1 MDRPD
6 MTSRA
11 NSGPQPGAAP
21 QQPLGAPRAYQ
32 TPTPPNPFHRIG
44 CTEDDAPTGPIPRIP
59 LDGAPIDTGPLR
71 RVPIDRAATQSGPLP
86 RVPVDRAPTNTDPF
100 RRIRGQQVPS
110 GQAPN
115 PQGAR
120 QTGPIPRIPIQEG
133 PPRQPSVPHVSMR
146 QAPTAQDDEHGS
158 LTLPEPIRQVHVS
171 RNPSPP
177 APAVPR
183 PPAPQDPSWHAP
195 VAQDL
200 NRQDPNRQGPI
211 QRDPM
216 RQNPIHPSV
225 FDTDPTRQDPNHYA
239 PDPYEQDLVRH
250 NPIQAADGESAQY
263 ELDYGGDWSEWV
275 EELPAEPKPTAP
287 DYFRHEEALAA
298 MIDRSGRNRSK
309 RRWMPVL
316 VGSVAAA
323 GLLVV
328 AFVQIQPE
336 PQPATVASST
346 PSQVAVSGST
356 SAAQCPAERVG
367 DTITGNGAGGL
378 DSGPGV
384 IFAFQYAY
392 YVTRSGVATREFVA
406 PNASVSPA
414 GTIQQGIDG
423 IPAGTTHCISIT
435 PGAFAGQYL
444 VQVTE
449 HRPDSTSITYKPQV
463 VTTARVGNQTL
474 ITGIGAA

>member
-44 CTEDDAPTGPIPRIP
+44 FTEDNAPTGPIPRIP
-59 LDGAPIDTGPLR
+59 IDGAPIDTGPLH

-100 RRIRGQQVPS
+100 RRIRGQQVPG

-115 PQGAR
+115 PQSPR
-120 QTGPIPRIPIQEG
+120 QSGPIPRIPIQEV
-133 PPRQPSVPHVSMR
+133 PPVPRVSMR
-146 QAPTAQDDEHGS
+146 RAPTVQDDEQGS
-158 LTLPEPIRQVHVS
+158 LALPEPIRQVPGN
-171 RNPSPP
+171 RIPGPP
-177 APAVPR
+177 APVVPR
-183 PPAPQDPSWHAP
+183 PPAPQDPNWHAP
-195 VAQDL
+195 VPQY
-200 NRQDPNRQGPI
+200 PNQRGPV
-211 QRDPM
+211 QPDPM
-216 RQNPIHPSV
+216 RQNPIHPGA
-225 FDTDPTRQDPNHYA
+225 FDTDPTRQDRNHYA

-250 NPIQAADGESAQY
+250 NPIHAADGESTQY

-275 EELPAEPKPTAP
+275 EELPAEPKAPAP

-298 MIDRSGRNRSK
+298 MIDRSGRHRSK

-328 AFVQIQPE
+328 AFVQIRPE

-435 PGAFAGQYL
+435 PGTFVGQYL

-449 HRPDSTSITYKPQV
+449 HRPDSTSITYKPQI

>member
-11 NSGPQPGAAP
+11 NSDPQPGAAP

-44 CTEDDAPTGPIPRIP
+44 FTEDDAPTGPIPRIP
-59 LDGAPIDTGPLR
+59 IEGAPIDTGPLR
-71 RVPIDRAATQSGPLP
+71 RVPIDRAATPSGPLP
-86 RVPVDRAPTNTDPF
+86 RVPVDTAPTNTDPF
-100 RRIRGQQVPS
+100 RRIRGQQGPG

-115 PQGAR
+115 PQGPR
-120 QTGPIPRIPIQEG
+120 QTGPIPRIPRQEIPA
-133 PPRQPSVPHVSMR
+133 PPAQVPYVSTHQAPTVPDGQQSLMLPEPVR
-146 QAPTAQDDEHGS
+146 QAPIT
-158 LTLPEPIRQVHVS
+158 

-177 APAVPR
+177 TPAAPR
-183 PPAPQDPSWHAP
+183 PPAPQDPNWHTPVPHEPPLRAP
-195 VAQDL
+195 L
-200 NRQDPNRQGPI
+200 

-216 RQNPIHPSV
+216 RQNPIRAFHAEAA
-225 FDTDPTRQDPNHYA
+225 RHDPNHYA
-239 PDPYEQDLVRH
+239 PGRHEQ
-250 NPIQAADGESAQY
+250 NPIDSEFTRQ
-263 ELDYGGDWSEWV
+263 ELDYRGEWSEWV
-275 EELPAEPKPTAP
+275 EEPAEEPKPPAP
-287 DYFRHEEALAA
+287 DYFRHEAALAA

-328 AFVQIQPE
+328 AFVQIRPD

-356 SAAQCPAERVG
+356 SAAECRAERVG

-392 YVTRSGVATREFVA
+392 YVTRSGAATREFVA

-435 PGAFAGQYL
+435 PGASVGQYL

-449 HRPDSTSITYKPQV
+449 YRPDSTSITYKPQI

>member
-11 NSGPQPGAAP
+11 NSGPQPGAEP
-21 QQPLGAPRAYQ
+21 QQPLGAPRAYR

-44 CTEDDAPTGPIPRIP
+44 STEDDAPTGPIPRIP
-59 LDGAPIDTGPLR
+59 VDGTPIDTGPLR
-71 RVPIDRAATQSGPLP
+71 LVPIDSAATPSGPLS

-100 RRIRGQQVPS
+100 RRIRGQQVPG

-115 PQGAR
+115 PQGPR
-120 QTGPIPRIPIQEG
+120 QTGPIPRIPVQD
-133 PPRQPSVPHVSMR
+133 VPER
-146 QAPTAQDDEHGS
+146 QAPVPNISIHQAPTVQDSEQQS
-158 LTLPEPIRQVHVS
+158 LTLPDPIRQAPITA
-171 RNPSPP
+171 NPNPP
-177 APAVPR
+177 APGVPR
-183 PPAPQDPSWHAP
+183 PLAPQDPHWHTPVPQQPPMRAP
-195 VAQDL
+195 L
-200 NRQDPNRQGPI
+200 

-216 RQNPIHPSV
+216 PQNPIHSGPRHAEATRHDSNDDAPGTYEQNLIQV
-225 FDTDPTRQDPNHYA
+225 DDSEFTRQ
-239 PDPYEQDLVRH
+239 
-250 NPIQAADGESAQY
+250 
-263 ELDYGGDWSEWV
+263 ELDYRGEWSEWV
-275 EELPAEPKPTAP
+275 EEVPEEPKPSAP

-309 RRWMPVL
+309 RRWVPVL

-328 AFVQIQPE
+328 AFVQVRPD
-336 PQPATVASST
+336 PHPATVASST
-346 PSQVAVSGST
+346 LSQVAVSGPT
-356 SAAQCPAERVG
+356 PATECPAERVG
-367 DTITGNGAGGL
+367 GTITGNGAGGM

-435 PGAFAGQYL
+435 PGTSVGQYL

>member
-11 NSGPQPGAAP
+11 NSGPPPGAAP

-32 TPTPPNPFHRIG
+32 TPAPPNPFHRIG
-44 CTEDDAPTGPIPRIP
+44 FTEDNAPTGPIPRIP
-59 LDGAPIDTGPLR
+59 VDGAPIDTGPLR
-71 RVPIDRAATQSGPLP
+71 RVPIDHAATQSGPPP

-100 RRIRGQQVPS
+100 RRIRGQQVPG
-110 GQAPN
+110 GQAPKLPAPN
-115 PQGAR
+115 PPTPDPQGPR
-120 QTGPIPRIPIQEG
+120 QTGPIPHIPVQEV
-133 PPRQPSVPHVSMR
+133 PARPAPDPHVSMH
-146 QAPTAQDDEHGS
+146 QAPTVQDSEQQS
-158 LTLPEPIRQVHVS
+158 LTLPDPIRQAPIT
-171 RNPSPP
+171 RNPSS
-177 APAVPR
+177 
-183 PPAPQDPSWHAP
+183 PAPQEPNWHTPVPQEPPRRAP
-195 VAQDL
+195 L
-200 NRQDPNRQGPI
+200 

-216 RQNPIHPSV
+216 RQNPIHPG
-225 FDTDPTRQDPNHYA
+225 FAHGEAAWHDPNHYA
-239 PDPYEQDLVRH
+239 PRTYEQH
-250 NPIQAADGESAQY
+250 PIQADDRGPARQEF
-263 ELDYGGDWSEWV
+263 DYRSEWSEWV
-275 EELPAEPKPTAP
+275 EEAPEESKPSAP
-287 DYFRHEEALAA
+287 DYFRHEDALAA

-328 AFVQIQPE
+328 AFVQIRPD

-356 SAAQCPAERVG
+356 SAAECPAERVG
-367 DTITGNGAGGL
+367 DTITGNGAGGM

-392 YVTRSGVATREFVA
+392 YVTRSGAATREFVV

-435 PGAFAGQYL
+435 PGASVGQYL

-449 HRPDSTSITYKPQV
+449 HRPDSTSVTYKPQV